1 MARLIAAGILVV
13 SMAACD
19 AAQSSGTGAAVQFV
33 GPSVVAPPLL
43 TAKFIDPTFAP
54 TVCPVPTSVV
64 GTFGLAVTASAA
76 VVMSELTIQMIDGSN
91 LGGPMVTFPQQ
102 KLIAQFGTTRIA
114 PGVTAGS
121 HFSVTFSCS
130 GLAPRGLLANLVFL
144 DAAGLPHSVTVI
156 VNLP

>member
-1 MARLIAAGILVV
+1 MARLIAAGFLVV

-19 AAQSSGTGAAVQFV
+19 AASTGTGAAVQFV
-33 GPSVVAPPLL
+33 GPSGVAPPPL

-64 GTFGLAVTASAA
+64 GTFGLAVTASAS

-114 PGVTAGS
+114 QGVTAGS

-144 DAAGLPHSVTVI
+144 DAGGLPHSVTVI
-156 VNLP
+156 VNLR